1 MSEQYC
7 LIYGEGVQVIANF
20 EVIAQITRD
29 LIEEGKLIKPR
40 LYEE

>member
-1 MSEQYC
+1 MNEKYC
-7 LIYGEGVQVIANF
+7 LIYGEGVKVTANF
-20 EVIAQITRD
+20 EMIAQITRD